1 MKRYN
6 FTSSHQNPVVL
17 SLGAGVQSTAL
28 ALMAAKKVIKPMP
41 ELAIFADTQ
50 AEPQYVYDHL
60 EYLIK
65 VLPYPV
71 EVVTEGNLTDK
82 CLEVKQ
88 RKKDGLS
95 YMQNQIPFY
104 GIFPNGKTSA
114 HIGRRCTQDYKIKPI
129 FRHLKKQ
136 FQIKRGEKNAVM
148 TQWLGISW
156 DEVQRMKP
164 SRVKWAIYEWPLI
177 DLRMRRS
184 HCEQWIKDNDYKVP
198 PRSACYY
205 CPFHSNHEWREIR
218 NNAPEDFQKAV
229 DFDNELRSKYL
240 KYDRMN
246 MEVFLHRSC
255 KPLGEIDFDND
266 VDKGQQTFDFNNDCE
281 GLCGV

>member
-1 MKRYN
+1 MIIDY
-6 FTSSHQNPVVL
+6 TSELKNPVVL

-41 ELAIFADTQ
+41 EFAIFADTQ

-65 VLPYPV
+65 ILPYPV
-71 EVVTEGNLTDK
+71 EIVTAGSLTEKSLQERKRQKDNAYYMPK
-82 CLEVKQ
+82 EIPLFGI
-88 RKKDGLS
+88 KKDGSITGGL
-95 YMQNQIPFY
+95 
-104 GIFPNGKTSA
+104 
-114 HIGRRCTQDYKIKPI
+114 GRQCTNDFKIQPINKFLRNKFKVKRAEKKPVI
-129 FRHLKKQ
+129 
-136 FQIKRGEKNAVM
+136 

-164 SRVKWAIYEWPLI
+164 SRIKFIANEWPLI

-184 HCEQWIKDNDYKVP
+184 HCLQWLKDNNFKVP

-205 CPFHSNHEWREIR
+205 CPFHSDAEWREIK
-218 NNAPEDFQKAV
+218 NNAPEDFKKAIE
-229 DFDNELRSKYL
+229 FDKQIRAKFL
-240 KYDRMN
+240 KYDKIK
-246 MEVFLHRSC
+246 MEVYLHRSC
-255 KPLGEIDFDND
+255 KPLDQIDFEND
-266 VDKGQQTFDFNNDCE
+266 IDKGQQVFNFQNECE